1 MHHQRQTAEVED
13 YPRESI
19 DIRSHRED
27 ILLSGDINRSY
38 NLGNG
43 GNEEDTPIYTTKGK
57 GNVAKGN
64 MKGKKVSK
72 NAQQPGAK
80 SNSCEQACT
89 VF

>member
-19 DIRSHRED
+19 DIRSRRED

-43 GNEEDTPIYTTKGK
+43 GNEEDTPI
-57 GNVAKGN
+57 
-64 MKGKKVSK
+64 
-72 NAQQPGAK
+72 
-80 SNSCEQACT
+80 
-89 VF
+89 